1 MKETDLSSCAEQ
13 NRKVFDRVLPGYV
26 STKLEQML
34 TRLPRGERSGWFD
47 ASGCVWCLFDAE
59 AFARSGDQGRHL
71 RDEAGDASPVQVY
84 WSMEDVVMP
93 RGATSA
99 GSPSASPQRRCDSS
113 ARKGIGA
120 RPRSARPRARR
131 IWGCAFAGGCCP
143 GEPHV

>member
-47 ASGCVWCLFDAE
+47 ASGCVWCLFDDE
-59 AFARSGDQGRHL
+59 GFVRSGDEGRRL
-71 RDEAGDASPVQVY
+71 RDERGEACPVQVY

-93 RGATSA
+93 RACDEWWVAERIAAEAVRQLCAQGYRCATEEREAEGAMHL
-99 GSPSASPQRRCDSS
+99 GVRFRR
-113 ARKGIGA
+113 RLL
-120 RPRSARPRARR
+120 P
-131 IWGCAFAGGCCP
+131 W
-143 GEPHV
+143 